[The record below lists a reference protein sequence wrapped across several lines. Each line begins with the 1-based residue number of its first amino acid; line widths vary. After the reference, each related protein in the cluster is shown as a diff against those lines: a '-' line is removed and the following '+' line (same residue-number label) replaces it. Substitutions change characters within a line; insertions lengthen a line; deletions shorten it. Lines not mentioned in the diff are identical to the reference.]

1 LREKALF
8 TGIIETLAEVKSIS
22 KLSKNR
28 LADTQLCIKLEGRL
42 KSNLKVGN
50 SLSINGVCLTVTA
63 ISKTVDFEIINETV
77 NRTCL
82 GLLKVG
88 DRVNIERSL
97 SFGGRLEGHLVLGH
111 VDGRGLIK
119 KIIKLST
126 ETRFWVKIEDRKL
139 MSYIVPKG
147 PIAIDGVSLTI
158 IDFKESS
165 KIISVGLIPH
175 TLAVTTLGLK
185 SIGDKVN
192 VETDII
198 GKYISQHLP
207 LK

>member
-1 LREKALF
+1 MF
-8 TGIIETLAEVKSIS
+8 TGIIETLGEVKSIF

-28 LADTQLCIKLEGRL
+28 LADKQLCIDLEDRI
-42 KSNLKVGN
+42 KSNLKVGD
-50 SLSINGVCLTVTA
+50 SLSINGVCLTVTT

-77 NRTCL
+77 NRTSL
-82 GLLKVG
+82 GSLKVG

-111 VDGRGLIK
+111 VDGRGIIK
-119 KIIKLST
+119 KIIKSSK
-126 ETRFWVKIEDRKL
+126 ETRFWVKIEDKNL

-158 IDFKESS
+158 IDLKDSS
-165 KIISVGLIPH
+165 KIVSVGLIPH
-175 TLAVTTLGLK
+175 TLGMTTLGLK
-185 SIGDKVN
+185 LIGDKVN

-198 GKYISQHLP
+198 GKYISRYYHQSS
-207 LK
+207 KY